1 MTLPYEEVVNGQDGT
16 IVHWDIRK
24 DTNSEISDFAI
35 FNDQNNRIDH
45 NSDNSL
51 NDILSLRNVAKSA
64 SGGGRGLKGSSD
76 PSHFI
81 FEINVGKSRIRYRTT
96 PNFE

>member
-51 NDILSLRNVAKSA
+51 NDILSLRNVVNSTEVSYVQSKT
-64 SGGGRGLKGSSD
+64 
-76 PSHFI
+76 I
-81 FEINVGKSRIRYRTT
+81 
-96 PNFE
+96 

>member
-64 SGGGRGLKGSSD
+64 SLKDLS
-76 PSHFI
+76 I
-81 FEINVGKSRIRYRTT
+81 IRSLKNNYDY
-96 PNFE
+96 PQ

>member
-64 SGGGRGLKGSSD
+64 SLKDLS
-76 PSHFI
+76 I
-81 FEINVGKSRIRYRTT
+81 IRPLKNNYDY
-96 PNFE
+96 PQ

>member
-24 DTNSEISDFAI
+24 DTSSEISDFAI

-51 NDILSLRNVAKSA
+51 NDILSLRNVVKYHNF
-64 SGGGRGLKGSSD
+64 GQNFGLIK
-76 PSHFI
+76 
-81 FEINVGKSRIRYRTT
+81 KYYY
-96 PNFE
+96 